1 MAVLE
6 DLFKLNIRCKFEQL
20 LLVLS
25 VIIRLKMSSLLWH
38 KLEKVRELFQV
49 LYADIL
55 TKSHRSEGD
64 TVPLTFC
71 LKLDETIRILT
82 RLL

>member
-1 MAVLE
+1 MMAVLE
-6 DLFKLNIRCKFEQL
+6 DLSKLNIRCKFGQL

-25 VIIRLKMSSLLWH
+25 VIIRLKFSSLLWH

-55 TKSHRSEGD
+55 TKSHRSECD
-64 TVPLTFC
+64 TVPL
-71 LKLDETIRILT
+71 KMGS
-82 RLL
+82 